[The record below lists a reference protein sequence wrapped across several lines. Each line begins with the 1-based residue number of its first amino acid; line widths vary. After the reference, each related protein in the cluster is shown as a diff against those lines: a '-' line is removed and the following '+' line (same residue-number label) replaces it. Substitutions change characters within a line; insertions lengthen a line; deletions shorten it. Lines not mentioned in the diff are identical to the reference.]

1 MSVVLNDK
9 PRQSTLKWRWPLSP
23 PAHPQRGDPGGI
35 AGRLVGGRGAAAD

>member
-9 PRQSTLKWRWPLSP
+9 PRQSTLKWRWPLS